1 MINLNKSVSNEM
13 NKYLDGITIEE
24 ILVVLAANKRT
35 FHYRVNFTKEQLS
48 QDIEVLDLSMRAYNC
63 LKRAGY
69 STIGSLINGIYTKD
83 GETSKRQL
91 LRIRNLGKNSADE
104 IMIQLMN
111 YHFMNL
117 PEGKKQ
123 AYMNNIL
130 EINFGM

>member
-1 MINLNKSVSNEM
+1 MINLNKNVSNEM

-24 ILVVLAANKRT
+24 ILVVLAVNKRT

-123 AYMNNIL
+123 EYMNNIL
-130 EINFGM
+130 EINFRM

>member
-1 MINLNKSVSNEM
+1 MTKLDENVTREM
-13 NKYLDGITIEE
+13 NKYLEGTTIEE
-24 ILVVLAANKRT
+24 IMMNHSKM
-35 FHYRVNFTKEQLS
+35 FHFKVNLS
-48 QDIEVLDLSMRAYNC
+48 RRQMEQDIDVLDLNQRAYNC